1 MGKPTRALIMF
12 LHLRLIIGQFIL
24 ILKLKI
30 QNWNCRAYTLVYCGL
45 VRQRQHNI
53 WVQRPLNFYLL
64 LIFFIKKVTSS
75 ESNAKRLKNPKHN
88 APMRQYLDQTVV
100 PALLVG
106 MKELVK
112 ER

>member
-1 MGKPTRALIMF
+1 MS
-12 LHLRLIIGQFIL
+12 
-24 ILKLKI
+24 
-30 QNWNCRAYTLVYCGL
+30 NV
-45 VRQRQHNI
+45 
-53 WVQRPLNFYLL
+53 NFW
-64 LIFFIKKVTSS
+64 IKKVTTT
-75 ESNAKRLKNPKHN
+75 ENNAKRLKKDSKHN

>member
-1 MGKPTRALIMF
+1 MHVHVHVKS
-12 LHLRLIIGQFIL
+12 
-24 ILKLKI
+24 
-30 QNWNCRAYTLVYCGL
+30 
-45 VRQRQHNI
+45 
-53 WVQRPLNFYLL
+53 YLL
-64 LIFFIKKVTSS
+64 FNANFSIKKVTAS
-75 ESNAKRLKNPKHN
+75 ENNAKRLKKSIQN

>member
-1 MGKPTRALIMF
+1 MF
-12 LHLRLIIGQFIL
+12 T
-24 ILKLKI
+24 
-30 QNWNCRAYTLVYCGL
+30 NS
-45 VRQRQHNI
+45 NI
-53 WVQRPLNFYLL
+53 YLFYNFLL
-64 LIFFIKKVTSS
+64 KKVTSS
-75 ESNAKRLKNPKHN
+75 ENNAKRLKKDSKHN

>member
-1 MGKPTRALIMF
+1 MS
-12 LHLRLIIGQFIL
+12 
-24 ILKLKI
+24 
-30 QNWNCRAYTLVYCGL
+30 
-45 VRQRQHNI
+45 
-53 WVQRPLNFYLL
+53 
-64 LIFFIKKVTSS
+64 FFNNNNNNKKVTTT
-75 ESNAKRLKNPKHN
+75 ENNAKRLKKDSKHN

>member
-1 MGKPTRALIMF
+1 VYIL
-12 LHLRLIIGQFIL
+12 LIL
-24 ILKLKI
+24 IL
-30 QNWNCRAYTLVYCGL
+30 
-45 VRQRQHNI
+45 
-53 WVQRPLNFYLL
+53 
-64 LIFFIKKVTSS
+64 KKVTSS

>member
-1 MGKPTRALIMF
+1 MSNNF
-12 LHLRLIIGQFIL
+12 L
-24 ILKLKI
+24 LK
-30 QNWNCRAYTLVYCGL
+30 R
-45 VRQRQHNI
+45 
-53 WVQRPLNFYLL
+53 
-64 LIFFIKKVTSS
+64 VTTS
-75 ESNAKRLKNPKHN
+75 ENNAKRQKKDPKHN